1 MSQID
6 GLIEELKQAR
16 DELRLQIHLGSKE
29 LQDEWARLEPK
40 WNEFLKN
47 ADLEGSAER
56 LGAAT
61 RTLGEELKQAYER
74 VRSAL

>member
-1 MSQID
+1 MSHID
-6 GLIEELKQAR
+6 SLIEELKQAR
-16 DELRLQIHLGSKE
+16 DELRLQIHLGSRE

-40 WNEFLKN
+40 WDEFVKN

-61 RTLGEELKQAYER
+61 RALGEELKQAYER

>member
-1 MSQID
+1 MSHIES
-6 GLIEELKQAR
+6 LIEELKQAR
-16 DELRLQIHLGSKE
+16 DELRLQIHLGSRE
-29 LQDEWARLEPK
+29 LQDEWAKLEPK
-40 WNEFLKN
+40 WNEFLKE
-47 ADLEGSAER
+47 ADLEESAER

>member
-1 MSQID
+1 MSHID
-6 GLIEELKQAR
+6 SLIEELKQAR

-29 LQDEWARLEPK
+29 LQDEWAKLEPK
-40 WNEFLKN
+40 WNKFIEE
-47 ADLEGSAER
+47 ADLEESAER

>member
-6 GLIEELKQAR
+6 SLIEELNQAR

-29 LQDEWARLEPK
+29 LQDEWAKLEPK
-40 WNEFLKN
+40 WDEFVKR
-47 ADLEGSAER
+47 ADLEDSAQR

-61 RTLGEELKQAYER
+61 RALGEELKKAYER
-74 VRSAL
+74 VRAAL

>member
-1 MSQID
+1 MSHID
-6 GLIEELKQAR
+6 SLIEELKQAH
-16 DELRLQIHLGSKE
+16 DELRLQIHLGSRE

-40 WNEFLKN
+40 WDEFVKN

-61 RTLGEELKQAYER
+61 RALGEELKQAYER

>member
-1 MSQID
+1 MAHID
-6 GLIEELKQAR
+6 SLIEELKQAR

-29 LQDEWARLEPK
+29 LQDEWAKLEPK
-40 WNEFLKN
+40 WNDFLKE
-47 ADLEGSAER
+47 ADLEESAER

>member
-1 MSQID
+1 MSHIES
-6 GLIEELKQAR
+6 LIEELKQAR

-29 LQDEWARLEPK
+29 LQDEWAKLEPK
-40 WNEFLKN
+40 CDEFLKE
-47 ADLEGSAER
+47 ADLEESAER

-61 RTLGEELKQAYER
+61 RALGEELKQAYER

>member
-1 MSQID
+1 MSHID
-6 GLIEELKQAR
+6 SLIEELKQAR

-29 LQDEWARLEPK
+29 LQDEWAKLEPK
-40 WNEFLKN
+40 WNEFLKE

-61 RTLGEELKQAYER
+61 RNLGEELKQAYER

>member
-1 MSQID
+1 MAHIES
-6 GLIEELKQAR
+6 LIEELKQAR

-29 LQDEWARLEPK
+29 LQDEWAKLEPK
-40 WNEFLKN
+40 WNDFLKE
-47 ADLEGSAER
+47 ADLEESAER

>member
-1 MSQID
+1 MSHINS
-6 GLIEELKQAR
+6 LIEELKQAR

-29 LQDEWARLEPK
+29 LQDEWAKLEPK
-40 WNEFLKN
+40 WNEFLKE
-47 ADLEGSAER
+47 ADLEESAER

-61 RTLGEELKQAYER
+61 RSLGEELKQAYER

>member
-1 MSQID
+1 MSHID
-6 GLIEELKQAR
+6 SLIEELKQVR

-29 LQDEWARLEPK
+29 LQDEWAKLEPK
-40 WNEFLKN
+40 WDEFIKD
-47 ADLEGSAER
+47 ADLEESAER

-61 RTLGEELKQAYER
+61 RSLGEELKQAYER